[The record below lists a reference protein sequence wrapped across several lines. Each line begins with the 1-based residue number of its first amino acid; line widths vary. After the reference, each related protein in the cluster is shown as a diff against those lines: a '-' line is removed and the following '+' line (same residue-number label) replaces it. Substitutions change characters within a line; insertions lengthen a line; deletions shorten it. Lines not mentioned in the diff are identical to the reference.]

1 MQAVGKL
8 DEQHADVLAHG
19 QHELTDRLNGGVL
32 AVGHLVQLG
41 HAVDQ
46 VGDLLTELFGELLH
60 RVVGVFHRVM

>member
-19 QHELTDRLNGGVL
+19 QHELTNRLDGGVL
-32 AVGHLVQLG
+32 AVRHLVQLG